1 MITMKFAVIGCGVV
15 GSGVVEIAENKPEL
29 LASKCAGEEVS
40 VKYILDIKDLS
51 DRPYADKV
59 VRDIDIIVNDPEIG
73 LVVET
78 MGGTEPAFTFCMKCL
93 NAGKSVVTSNK
104 ELVANKAEELF
115 AAARKNNVAFR
126 FEAAVCGGIP
136 VIDTMFSD
144 LGGNHI
150 TGFAGILNGTTNFI
164 LTKMIRE
171 KASFAQAL
179 KVAQEKGYAEKDPTA
194 DIEGLDACRK
204 TCILSSI
211 AFGTHFRPEEVHTEG
226 ITKITLED
234 VAYAADAGAKIKLL
248 GRAEKNADGTVSAM
262 VTPAL
267 VSDDCLLSGVDGVF
281 NALLV
286 KGDSVGQVILTGPGA
301 GKEATASAVIG
312 DVLECVRLK
321 KNEDH
326 YFWKNHKDGTV
337 APQSE
342 NVTALYIRGFA
353 KNAAE
358 TKDKIREAFDT
369 VKFLNRENAPEN
381 ELAFITEKKTERELA
396 EELDGVKDF
405 AAAQLIR
412 VFG

>member
-1 MITMKFAVIGCGVV
+1 MKFAVLGCGVV
-15 GSGVVEIAENKPEL
+15 GSGVVEIAENKPAL
-29 LASKCAGEEVS
+29 LASKCAGEEVEL
-40 VKYILDIKDLS
+40 KYIVDIKDLS

-59 VRDIDIIVNDPEIG
+59 IRDIDIVVNDKEVG

-78 MGGTEPAFTFCMKCL
+78 MGGTEPAFTFVMKCL

-104 ELVANKAEELF
+104 ELVANKANELF
-115 AAARKNNVAFR
+115 EAARKNNVMFR

-144 LGGNHI
+144 LGGNNI

-164 LTKMIRE
+164 LTKMIKE
-171 KASFAQAL
+171 KASFEQAL

-211 AFGTHFRPEEVHTEG
+211 AFGTHFYPDEVPTEG

-234 VAYAADAGAKIKLL
+234 VAYAENAGAKIKLL
-248 GRAEKNADGTVSAM
+248 GRAEKNEDGTVSAM
-262 VTPAL
+262 VSPCL
-267 VSDDCLLSGVDGVF
+267 VSSDNLISGVDGVN
-281 NALLV
+281 NAILV
-286 KGDSVGQVILTGPGA
+286 KGDSIGQVILSGPGA

-326 YFWKNHKDGTV
+326 YYWQPHKDG
-337 APQSE
+337 
-342 NVTALYIRGFA
+342 VTAPAGENITSVYVRGFA
-353 KNAAE
+353 KNTAE
-358 TKDKIREAFDT
+358 VKDCIRESFDA
-369 VKFLNRENAPEN
+369 VKFLSRENAPEN
-381 ELAFITEKKTERELA
+381 EIAFITGSGKEKELI
-396 EELDGVKDF
+396 ETVENIKDF
-405 AAAQLIR
+405 ASAQIIR
-412 VFG
+412 VY